1 MCPIFWVELSNREEE
16 HISWPKYFLDLSWTF
31 FMSFHF
37 KEVSW
42 HTLDT
47 VCTFSASCLHPKW
60 LHLSL
65 ATTQWAGCYKDRN
78 VGRENL
84 VVWQF
89 GNNRGG
95 AWPTPIK
102 LAGDTAASES
112 HKSVHFNPSKHSN
125 YTNLGN
131 ATSVKN
137 TIFYK
142 VFWRGNYNAG
152 GEQGATKG
160 GPLSCFCASFTL
172 KYGSEWYFWL
182 THTLMECSRAL
193 KLPWNS
199 CFKTITAH
207 YSPLELCK
215 ICSKIFE
222 HGFDPPS
229 PLLNNVEK
237 NRQIVGVGFPKG
249 QILKRLRTSNP
260 NCCAENP
267 QTWTN

>member
-222 HGFDPPS
+222 HGFDPP
-229 PLLNNVEK
+229 PPFE
-237 NRQIVGVGFPKG
+237 Q
-249 QILKRLRTSNP
+249 
-260 NCCAENP
+260 C
-267 QTWTN
+267 